1 MYNVG
6 SKYGLGKNQ
15 LVEYLRSGLQLLRP
29 RDMLFVVIT
38 IYRKLWSFRRGAV
51 VNESD

>member
-1 MYNVG
+1 MYSVG

-38 IYRKLWSFRRGAV
+38 IYRKLCCSWLNTFCRILM
-51 VNESD
+51 